1 MPSETHG
8 IVLFGD
14 VVDSRSDPG
23 ASAFLRSLRAELEA
37 AYPPGARLAPFGFT
51 QGDELQGLLALDADP
66 FVAIVRAGLRHDA
79 RAMRWAVVVGSID
92 AGRGPATERTGP
104 AFHAARDLLARAKGQ
119 RDGLLVLTGDVA
131 TDALL
136 DDLAPLLSAMLD
148 DLTARQR
155 EVGRLLLVDGLRRI
169 DAAERLGISRAT
181 VSVIAERGRLRRVAG
196 LARALTAALRAGM
209 RAAGTAGT
217 ATTTTTVP
225 GSVA

>member
-1 MPSETHG
+1 MPSQTQG
-8 IVLFGD
+8 IVVFGD

-23 ASAFLRSLRAELEA
+23 ASAFLRSLRAELDG
-37 AYPPGARLAPFGFT
+37 AYPATARLAPFGFT
-51 QGDELQGLLALDADP
+51 QGDELQGLLAPGADP

-79 RAMRWAVVVGSID
+79 RAMRWAVVAGRVEP
-92 AGRGPATERTGP
+92 GRGPATERTGP
-104 AFHAARDLLARAKGQ
+104 AFHAARDLLARAKAQ
-119 RDGLLVLTGDVA
+119 RDGLLVVTGDAA

-136 DDLAPLLSAMLD
+136 DDLAPLLPALLD

-155 EVGRLLLVDGLRRI
+155 EIGRLLLVEGLRRI

-196 LARALTAALRAGM
+196 LARALAAAFHAGVRAASTTVTAA
-209 RAAGTAGT
+209 
-217 ATTTTTVP
+217 P